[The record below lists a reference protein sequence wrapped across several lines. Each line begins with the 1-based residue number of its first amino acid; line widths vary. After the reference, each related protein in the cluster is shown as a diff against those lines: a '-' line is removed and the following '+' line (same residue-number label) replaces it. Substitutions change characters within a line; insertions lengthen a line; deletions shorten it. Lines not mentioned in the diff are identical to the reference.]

1 MKHRPAEQT
10 PAPSPTPTPT
20 PNDAEIPH
28 AIRRLPPL
36 WFWLSVGAAVLAV
49 AGSITG
55 LLVPARIYGKETAT
69 LFDAGIA
76 QDLVNLFLVAPL
88 TVVLAVLAVRGSSKA
103 QLCLLGLLVFTAY
116 NYAIYTFSI
125 HFGPLFLLWVAVLG
139 LAVFASA
146 GTVATLNTTELK
158 AMFARTPVR
167 LPGWFLMVTAVLFAL
182 LWLSEIVPDLLAGR
196 PSTSAAS
203 WNIPTSPVHVLDLA
217 VLLPGVFA
225 TGLALLRRDWLGYA
239 TAAGALIF
247 LGLTSLPI
255 LLTPFVAQAHG
266 REPVWTIMAPMGI
279 IILAVLVIL
288 WLWLRPGRMNP
299 SAVSDD
305 FS

>member
-1 MKHRPAEQT
+1 M
-10 PAPSPTPTPT
+10 
-20 PNDAEIPH
+20 
-28 AIRRLPPL
+28 
-36 WFWLSVGAAVLAV
+36 LAV